1 MNKYQAGVRVKGQL
15 IKTAVFADSPI
26 HARLI
31 LQYQFGMDSI
41 VSYPSAITEVATI
54 KPLTA
59 DQQRIKSMQ
68 AGVKQG
74 QAAVKAE
81 RARQKIRAGQAA
93 LAKSWPRLAILF
105 SDEAGLWSLLDD
117 QLRRMANDQLN
128 A

>member
-15 IKTAVFADSPI
+15 VKTVVFADNPI

-41 VSYPSAITEVATI
+41 VRYPTAITEVATN
-54 KPLTA
+54 KPLTP

-68 AGVKQG
+68 ARVKQD

-81 RARQKIRAGQAA
+81 RARQKIKSGQAE
-93 LAKSWPRLAILF
+93 LAGS
-105 SDEAGLWSLLDD
+105 
-117 QLRRMANDQLN
+117 
-128 A
+128 

>member
-15 IKTAVFADSPI
+15 VKTVVFADSPI

-41 VSYPSAITEVATI
+41 VSYPTAINEVATI
-54 KPLTA
+54 KPLTP

-68 AGVKQG
+68 DRVKRD

-81 RARQKIRAGQAA
+81 RARQKIRAGQAQ
-93 LAKSWPRLAILF
+93 LAKI
-105 SDEAGLWSLLDD
+105 
-117 QLRRMANDQLN
+117 
-128 A
+128 

>member
-1 MNKYQAGVRVKGQL
+1 MDKYIASVRVKGQL

-41 VSYPSAITEVATI
+41 VSYPSAITEVAAI
-54 KPLTA
+54 KPLTP

-68 AGVKQG
+68 ARVKQD

-81 RARQKIRAGQAA
+81 RARQQIKTGQ
-93 LAKSWPRLAILF
+93 
-105 SDEAGLWSLLDD
+105 E
-117 QLRRMANDQLN
+117 QLVKANV
-128 A
+128 AS

>member
-1 MNKYQAGVRVKGQL
+1 MIKQHVKLRVKSQL
-15 IKTAVFADSPI
+15 FKTAVFADSPL

-41 VSYPSAITEVATI
+41 VAYPIAITEVATI
-54 KPLTA
+54 KPLTP

-68 AGVKQG
+68 DRVKQD

-93 LAKSWPRLAILF
+93 LAKV
-105 SDEAGLWSLLDD
+105 
-117 QLRRMANDQLN
+117 
-128 A
+128 